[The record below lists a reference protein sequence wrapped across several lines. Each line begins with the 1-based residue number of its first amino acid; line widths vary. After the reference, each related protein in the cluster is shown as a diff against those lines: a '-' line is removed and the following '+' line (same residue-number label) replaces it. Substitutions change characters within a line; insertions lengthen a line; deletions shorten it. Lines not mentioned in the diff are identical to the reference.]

1 MEASCILDPGMEIA
15 GNRDWY
21 GSLQSTARQVGG
33 DKNFLGLHCSQ
44 KVGLL
49 IHTCQGI
56 MRREKMAYQL
66 SVLPPCVLGPL
77 TLSKL
82 VLPEL
87 LHS

>member
-1 MEASCILDPGMEIA
+1 MAACRVLTDRLEETKI
-15 GNRDWY
+15 
-21 GSLQSTARQVGG
+21 
-33 DKNFLGLHCSQ
+33 FLGLHCSQ

-49 IHTCQGI
+49 SHTCQGI
-56 MRREKMAYQL
+56 MRRAKMTYQV
-66 SVLPPCVLGPL
+66 SVLPPCVLGSL